1 MDEIFAKFYKLI
13 NKYCRLIKKM
23 SSAEYDMV
31 SGKNPQAEL
40 IKNGSLKS
48 SSESETDEPPIKKR
62 ESNHKQVNH
71 LIK

>member
-1 MDEIFAKFYKLI
+1 
-13 NKYCRLIKKM
+13 M
-23 SSAEYDMV
+23 SSAEYDMA
-31 SGKNPQAEL
+31 SGKKEQNSQVEL
-40 IKNGSLKS
+40 IKTESLKS